1 MDNLNFQYNYKIP
14 ELSKDI
20 KKKISKKSYR
30 LKKKKISFNY
40 SQTR

>member
-20 KKKISKKSYR
+20 KIKY
-30 LKKKKISFNY
+30 KKKPLTQSEEDIL
-40 SQTR
+40 